1 MLGELKTLAEDQN
14 PSSYAQIFR
23 QVIQCRLKELGVEAT
38 NPAPDDSRR
47 ILTTQKILSVLNVQ
61 VGDIHIEKMDL
72 DNESWQEKVI
82 SRLTEFFRRL
92 VVPAYN
98 IHDPYFA

>member
-14 PSSYAQIFR
+14 PSSYAQIFCK
-23 QVIQCRLKELGVEAT
+23 VIRCRLKDLGVKAT
-38 NPAPDDSRR
+38 NTTPDDSRR
-47 ILTTQKILSVLNVQ
+47 ILTIQKILSVLNVQ
-61 VGDIHIEKMDL
+61 VGDIHTDKMDL

-92 VVPAYN
+92 VAPAYN
-98 IHDPYFA
+98 IHVPYFA